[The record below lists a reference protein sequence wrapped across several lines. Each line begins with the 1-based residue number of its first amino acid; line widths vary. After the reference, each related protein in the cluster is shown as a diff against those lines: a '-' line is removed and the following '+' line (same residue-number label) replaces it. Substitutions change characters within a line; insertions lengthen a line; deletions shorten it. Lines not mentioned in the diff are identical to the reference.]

1 MKNKF
6 KSGDIF
12 YKIWKDEKDVY
23 GERYVVKTILDNE
36 VLVCIDRKNKE
47 KFISPRDT
55 NIILDKNQAIAKFN
69 NLKQLQLQSSTIQA
83 KPKTFHH
90 TTKEKNPNFKKFNR
104 FHKGETRYIV
114 SNTPSGATI
123 TEYKIEKLI
132 YDSLSVIVKDKNEN
146 QKKIYFD
153 SLSTLLTKAEADIK
167 LAEYKKLG
175 PCKVAEHPTYL
186 EAYCFK
192 CGADI
197 IRTEHNQCP
206 VCKAH
211 RCFNCGSC
219 LCDYNTR

>member
-146 QKKIYFD
+146 QKKIYEIVYSVEQEEQKKD
-153 SLSTLLTKAEADIK
+153 LNGPHHEDI
-167 LAEYKKLG
+167 LNLVQYYQSNIL
-175 PCKVAEHPTYL
+175 VFYYL
-186 EAYCFK
+186 K
-192 CGADI
+192 CL
-197 IRTEHNQCP
+197 N
-206 VCKAH
+206 
-211 RCFNCGSC
+211 
-219 LCDYNTR
+219 